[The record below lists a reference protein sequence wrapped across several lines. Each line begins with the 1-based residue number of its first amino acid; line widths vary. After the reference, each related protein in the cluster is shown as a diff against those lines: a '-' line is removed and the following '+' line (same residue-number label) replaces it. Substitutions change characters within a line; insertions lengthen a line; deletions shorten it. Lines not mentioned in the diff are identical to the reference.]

1 MSAVRISPQGESV
14 LDCVAVLIAHE
25 DAGGIG
31 NGILWTFI
39 FVLLLVP
46 LFRVVLAA
54 FFNCSRVVGQVESP
68 TGVGA
73 TYAMDAYVR
82 SPGPA
87 PLRLRS
93 SGLLNL
99 TSYICWVIWFQ
110 FIARQLFIHTTNFI
124 NWPSGFW
131 LERQWMGLKHRGL
144 VVSWRNDVALV
155 SRETGDVRLGSFPH
169 TLWYNSS

>member
-1 MSAVRISPQGESV
+1 MAFMDIYICASAGAPI
-14 LDCVAVLIAHE
+14 
-25 DAGGIG
+25 
-31 NGILWTFI
+31 
-39 FVLLLVP
+39 
-46 LFRVVLAA
+46 RVVLAV

-99 TSYICWVIWFQ
+99 TSYICWVIWFNLLLASYLLTPQ
-110 FIARQLFIHTTNFI
+110 I
-124 NWPSGFW
+124 S
-131 LERQWMGLKHRGL
+131 
-144 VVSWRNDVALV
+144 
-155 SRETGDVRLGSFPH
+155 
-169 TLWYNSS
+169 